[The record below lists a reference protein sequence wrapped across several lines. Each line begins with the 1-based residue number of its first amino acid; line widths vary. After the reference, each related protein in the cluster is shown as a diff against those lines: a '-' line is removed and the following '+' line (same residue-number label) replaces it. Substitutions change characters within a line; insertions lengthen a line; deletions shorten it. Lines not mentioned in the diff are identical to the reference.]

1 MISTSVIATS
11 LFIPQVRTKRVS
23 RSRLVNMLNEGMNR
37 KLTIVTAPAGYGKIT
52 LLSLDTLAAG
62 EPDFV

>member
-1 MISTSVIATS
+1 
-11 LFIPQVRTKRVS
+11 
-23 RSRLVNMLNEGMNR
+23 MLNEGMNR